1 MARHDPARAFENF
14 SEAGAFLVDRVC
26 VDYTVLPWRTD
37 AALSL
42 GEPERGR
49 QLVEHELALSLRA
62 AAHGAIGRV
71 LRLQGLMA
79 GGEPGMELLRQAG
92 TCSAAG
98 GETLERA
105 QALIEL
111 GAVLRRQGE
120 RVRCRVPLSEALEV
134 AIRCGATAQAA
145 RARDELAASGARR
158 PGKLTSGPASLT
170 PSERRITEHASSGL
184 TNTQI
189 AQALFVTPKTVE
201 YHLRHVYQKLGISGR
216 TQLTRHPPHAGV
228 GEQRPPSKQP
238 PPLPT
243 PPAGSGPPVH

>member
-62 AAHGAIGRV
+62 GAHGAIGRV

-92 TCSAAG
+92 THSAAG

-111 GAVLRRQGE
+111 GAVLRRHGE

-134 AIRCGATAQAA
+134 AIRC
-145 RARDELAASGARR
+145 
-158 PGKLTSGPASLT
+158 
-170 PSERRITEHASSGL
+170 ERRIAEHASSGL

-216 TQLTRHPPHAGV
+216 TQLTRHPPHAGA
-228 GEQRPPSKQP
+228 GEQ
-238 PPLPT
+238 
-243 PPAGSGPPVH
+243 

>member
-42 GEPERGR
+42 GEPERAATGR
-49 QLVEHELALSLRA
+49 ARAGPLAS
-62 AAHGAIGRV
+62 GGRPRSNRPGV
-71 LRLQGLMA
+71 ALQGLMA

-120 RVRCRVPLSEALEV
+120 RVRCRVPPSEALEV